1 MDLCEDT
8 KLYIDFLIFLITCT
22 LVMKFILIFIRK
34 LNAIYMQT
42 IGVQVTIQL
51 FKYFVLSEVFIMTVV
66 FSESDHIIVFEM
78 KVLGSLLVT

>member
-1 MDLCEDT
+1 
-8 KLYIDFLIFLITCT
+8 
-22 LVMKFILIFIRK
+22 
-34 LNAIYMQT
+34 MQT
-42 IGVQVTIQL
+42 IGVKVTIQL